1 MALQQKAFTVRENN
15 VRRKLV
21 LLALVAATVSVG
33 LTACQSTNEQTGT
46 APPPAKSEHPEHP
59 K

>member
-1 MALQQKAFTVRENN
+1 MKKN
-15 VRRKLV
+15 KLHAKLI
-21 LLALVAATVSVG
+21 LLALVATTGSLG
-33 LTACQSTNEQTGT
+33 LTSCKSTSEQTGT